1 MPRVRSPPV
10 PATCLR
16 PAAVG
21 VVSAA
26 GTGSPWGRRG
36 EAPVTGEAAD
46 EQELADL
53 RASARGW
60 HTVQM
65 AVLGFIGLC
74 GVLQRAGGACNPRW
88 LQVLAGALVLAS
100 LVVAC
105 AATLLVATVAWPLG
119 AGQPADRGAS
129 ALAAG
134 TARVR
139 RGIALT
145 FVAVAVLALAASSS
159 WWPTEEPADAA
170 AASVR
175 VTTRA
180 GVLCGTLLP
189 AEQGRLALD
198 VGGRR
203 AVLSTGDVVAIA
215 PVEGCA

>member
-1 MPRVRSPPV
+1 M
-10 PATCLR
+10 
-16 PAAVG
+16 
-21 VVSAA
+21 A
-26 GTGSPWGRRG
+26 GEGAGDALS
-36 EAPVTGEAAD
+36 
-46 EQELADL
+46 DL

-74 GVLQRAGGACNPRW
+74 GVLQGAGGEGNPRW
-88 LQVLAGALVLAS
+88 LQILAGALVLAS

-105 AATLLVATVAWPLG
+105 VATLLVATVAWPLG
-119 AGQPADRGAS
+119 ARPDDDRVATDG
-129 ALAAG
+129 LAAG

-159 WWPTEEPADAA
+159 WWPSTEPADAA
-170 AASVR
+170 AGSVR

-180 GVLCGTLLP
+180 GVLCGTLLA

-203 AVLSTGDVVAIA
+203 AVLATGDVVAIA
-215 PVEGCA
+215 PVEGCGG